1 VRSVPEEEEFEV
13 IVVGGGPAGLNT
25 AIMCGT
31 RHLKVLLK
39 KTK

>member
-13 IVVGGGPAGLNT
+13 IVVGGGPTGLNT